1 MEMRLEGKS
10 KGASEA
16 ASTLTAARLVR
27 LDELDERY
35 AELRLSRPELV
46 AAVRRS
52 LERDGQLRPLL
63 VNLERNG
70 QLAVVDGFK
79 RKRAMHELGHDS
91 ALAWV
96 VHLDDAGVRVA
107 MVVHNT
113 PHRGLCELE
122 EAWVVRSLV
131 RSCGLQQRRVA
142 GLLGHHPSWVCRRLM
157 VAERLDETVQE
168 DMRLGLINPTMARE
182 LGRLPRGKQTPVALS
197 ARKNGLSSRQYA
209 ALVEGALSCHDE
221 RQLKALLCDPWP
233 RLLGTHEPA
242 ESPPDQRQG
251 QSAEAL
257 RHPLL
262 ALEHAARRWCDSFG
276 EQRASSLSSAELGV
290 LAGIAAAARECCG
303 QALGRIDELLR
314 LTEGS

>member
-1 MEMRLEGKS
+1 MEMRLEGKDTD
-10 KGASEA
+10 GSEA
-16 ASTLTAARLVR
+16 GSTLTATRRVR

-35 AELRLSRPELV
+35 SELRLSRPGLV

-52 LERDGQLRPLL
+52 LERDGQLRPLV

-107 MVVHNT
+107 IMAHNT

-122 EAWVVRSLV
+122 EAWLVRSLV

-157 VAERLDETVQE
+157 VAERLEETVQE

-197 ARKNGLSSRQYA
+197 ARNNGLSSRQCA
-209 ALVEGALSCHDE
+209 ALVERALSCHDD
-221 RQLKALLCDPWP
+221 RQLKALLGDPWS
-233 RLLGTHEPA
+233 RLMRTHEPA
-242 ESPPDQRQG
+242 EPPADQRLG

-257 RHPLL
+257 RQPLL
-262 ALEHAARRWCDSFG
+262 GLERAARRWCDSCG
-276 EQRASSLSSAELGV
+276 QHPASSLSSAELGV
-290 LAGIAAAARECCG
+290 VASIAVAVRERCG
-303 QALGRIDELLR
+303 QALARIDELLR
-314 LTEGS
+314 PTEGS

>member
-1 MEMRLEGKS
+1 MEMRLEGKNR
-10 KGASEA
+10 GASEVG
-16 ASTLTAARLVR
+16 STLTATKRVR

-35 AELRLSRPELV
+35 AELRLSRPGLV
-46 AAVRRS
+46 AALRRS

-70 QLAVVDGFK
+70 QLALVDGFK
-79 RKRAMHELGHDS
+79 RKRALHELGHDS

-107 MVVHNT
+107 IMAYNT

-131 RSCGLQQRRVA
+131 RNCGLQQRRVA

-157 VAERLDETVQE
+157 VAERLDEPVQE
-168 DMRLGLINPTMARE
+168 DMRLGLINPTIARE

-197 ARKNGLSSRQYA
+197 TRNNGLSSRQCA
-209 ALVEGALSCHDE
+209 ALVERALSCHDNG
-221 RQLKALLCDPWP
+221 QLKALLSDPWP
-233 RLLGTHEPA
+233 RLMPTREPA
-242 ESPPDQRQG
+242 EPPPDQRLS

-262 ALEHAARRWCDSFG
+262 GLERAAHRWCDTFG
-276 EQRASSLSSAELGV
+276 QQPASSLSSAELGV
-290 LAGIAAAARECCG
+290 VASIAVAARDRCG